1 MYNVLCGRRK
11 EDFQKHRK
19 GPSIRFSFIGQLRAR
34 YRICTVSGSVRQTVS
49 RTLNIQ
55 PLIKCVPYI
64 TQRLRFVSG
73 TDWVGSKIASS
84 RLASLASTVAMGGGP
99 KPEHLLVIL
108 PFREPVEALERIKKN
123 HPHIEITFKN
133 LHFTDT
139 PWKGVEDIP
148 KGKLT
153 RCPTMRTTVLTCALF
168 AS

>member
-1 MYNVLCGRRK
+1 
-11 EDFQKHRK
+11 
-19 GPSIRFSFIGQLRAR
+19 
-34 YRICTVSGSVRQTVS
+34 
-49 RTLNIQ
+49 
-55 PLIKCVPYI
+55 
-64 TQRLRFVSG
+64 
-73 TDWVGSKIASS
+73 
-84 RLASLASTVAMGGGP
+84 MGGGP

-153 RCPTMRTTVLTCALF
+153 PCPTMRTTVLTRALF